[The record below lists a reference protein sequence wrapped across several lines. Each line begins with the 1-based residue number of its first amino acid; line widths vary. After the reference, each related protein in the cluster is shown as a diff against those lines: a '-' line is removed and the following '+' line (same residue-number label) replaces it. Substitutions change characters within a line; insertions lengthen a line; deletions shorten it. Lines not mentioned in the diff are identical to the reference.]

1 MCKHRQPMGNSWREL
16 RLLGIT
22 LNCWGDVGRI
32 VRIHILAIVWPS
44 PFLKLHFFATK
55 AYTIADF
62 LRKICMNVLRVVS
75 KLLAPF
81 SSFFSNK
88 FPLDSNWIPTKFQM
102 NDWLVGCKFRFPPL
116 TITHNFFCSFFALLS
131 TPTGIYH
138 RRSWGGEWGRVRE
151 WLLVARFF
159 LCHFY

>member
-1 MCKHRQPMGNSWREL
+1 MCCVLWISY
-16 RLLGIT
+16 
-22 LNCWGDVGRI
+22 
-32 VRIHILAIVWPS
+32 S
-44 PFLKLHFFATK
+44 LH
-55 AYTIADF
+55 
-62 LRKICMNVLRVVS
+62 S
-75 KLLAPF
+75 

-116 TITHNFFCSFFALLS
+116 TITHNFFGSFFALLS

-159 LCHFY
+159 LSFLLTNQETETGSRLSVTPFAHRSAVFEMASRSSLSRRKIHCDTWSPLLNFTRSIITIVIKVSD